1 MNPFA
6 MLILLGV
13 LALGVALGWFA
24 RAWDRALRINRALT
38 RYALWALLFF
48 MGTKLALHR
57 ALLAKD
63 LKVFFLAI
71 GSSLLMV
78 GLYALGFLAWGW
90 ISRGRKGNPELPG
103 ATEPQPA
110 GTGGG
115 HELGAVALNSGWILA
130 GFLVFLWL
138 PAPLAAKVPA
148 DAAGDWL
155 LRLLLV
161 CIGFELGADLHKLDL
176 RKLALPMILVPFA
189 NILFSLGCGLV
200 FSLFTRLTVKESL
213 LLYSGLGWYSLSS
226 VLIAGRGLALLAI
239 LAFIHNVFRELLAIL
254 SMPFAARISP
264 YLPVYLG
271 GATAMDVTLPF
282 IQKYCGREYTLV
294 AFYSGVIC
302 SLAVIPLV
310 RLLLG

>member
-1 MNPFA
+1 MN
-6 MLILLGV
+6 LLALLVV

-24 RAWDRALRINRALT
+24 RTRTRAIRINRILT

-48 MGTKLALHR
+48 MGTKLAINRGLF
-57 ALLAKD
+57 AKD

-71 GSSLLMV
+71 GSSLLMLA
-78 GLYALGFLAWGW
+78 LYAVGFMLWMW
-90 ISRGRKGNPELPG
+90 LRHGRKAKAEGADAPELE
-103 ATEPQPA
+103 ASEP
-110 GTGGG
+110 GGG

-130 GFLVFLWL
+130 GFLAFLWL
-138 PAPLAAKVPA
+138 PAAAVARVPV
-148 DAAGDWL
+148 DAVGDWL
-155 LRLLLV
+155 LRLLLIS
-161 CIGFELGADLHKLDL
+161 IGFELGVDLHKLDL
-176 RKLALPMILVPFA
+176 RKMALPMILVPFA
-189 NILFSLGCGLV
+189 NILFSLGCGLI
-200 FSLFTRLTVKESL
+200 FSLFTRLSVKESL

-226 VLIAGRGLALLAI
+226 VLIAGRGMALLAI
-239 LAFIHNVFRELLAIL
+239 LAFIHNVFRELLTIL

-271 GATAMDVTLPF
+271 GATTMDVTLPF

-310 RLLLG
+310 RMILWG